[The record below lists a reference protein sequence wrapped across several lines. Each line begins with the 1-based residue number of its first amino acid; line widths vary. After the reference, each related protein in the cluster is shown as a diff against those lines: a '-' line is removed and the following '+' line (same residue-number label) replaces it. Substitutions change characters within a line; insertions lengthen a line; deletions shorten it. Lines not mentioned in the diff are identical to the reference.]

1 MKHNSRFLIT
11 SALCAALFAC
21 GGDDAG
27 TPESPKAAMESAQ
40 KAAEQKKGPAE
51 TLNAAFDAL
60 ENNDLNTFLALMA
73 PKDAVEKMR
82 KDYKE
87 EQDPSEITDEA
98 RAEFNDTVAKLT
110 AADAEEKLMAELE
123 PQLAEMGP
131 QLPMMMGFGQMM
143 VQSGIQEN
151 ADLDDARKQQAM
163 DASNAVFQKL
173 QGINLTDRELAKQA
187 IGVVTA
193 TARKLEL
200 TTLDAVYEMS
210 FDDMLYKGGIVL
222 GGTKELFN
230 VYGLDLNGV
239 ISSMNAKVVDESGD
253 NATVEISYDLFGTP
267 QTTTAELVKKD
278 DRWFSADMIEQIEN
292 AASMDDEMAD
302 DEMAM
307 PES

>member
-1 MKHNSRFLIT
+1 MKLNYRFLIT
-11 SALCAALFAC
+11 SALCTALVAC

-27 TPESPKAAMESAQ
+27 KPESSQAAMESAK

-60 ENNDLNTFLALMA
+60 ENDDLNTFLALMA
-73 PKDAVEKMR
+73 PEDAVEKMR
-82 KDYKE
+82 KDFKE

-98 RAEFNDTVAKLT
+98 RAEFNETVAKLT
-110 AADAEEKLMAELE
+110 APDAEEKLMAELE

-173 QGINLTDRELAKQA
+173 QGVNLTDRELAKQA
-187 IGVVTA
+187 IGVVTS
-193 TARKLEL
+193 TARELDL

-210 FDDMLYKGGIVL
+210 FDDMLYKAGIVL
-222 GGTKELFN
+222 GGTKELLN
-230 VYGLDLNGV
+230 VYGLDLNAV

-253 NATVEISYDLFGTP
+253 AATVEISYDLFGTP
-267 QTTTAELVKKD
+267 QTTTAELVKKN
-278 DRWFSADMIEQIEN
+278 DRWFSADMIEQIEK
-292 AASMDDEMAD
+292 AESMDAMD
-302 DEMAM
+302 DGMDMSEG
-307 PES
+307 

>member
-1 MKHNSRFLIT
+1 MKYNSRFLIT

-21 GGDDAG
+21 GGDDAA
-27 TPESPKAAMESAQ
+27 ESPEAAMETAK
-40 KAAEQKKGPAE
+40 KAVEQKKGPAE

-60 ENNDLNTFLALMA
+60 ESNDLNTFLALMA
-73 PKDAVEKMR
+73 PEDAVEKMR
-82 KDYKE
+82 KDFKE

-110 AADAEEKLMAELE
+110 GPDAEEKLMAELE

-187 IGVVTA
+187 IGVVTG
-193 TARKLEL
+193 TARKLDL

-222 GGTKELFN
+222 GGTKELLN

-292 AASMDDEMAD
+292 AASMDDGMAD

-307 PES
+307 PEG

>member
-1 MKHNSRFLIT
+1 MKHNNRFYMT

-82 KDYKE
+82 KDFKE
-87 EQDPSEITDEA
+87 EQDPSEITDA
-98 RAEFNDTVAKLT
+98 DRAEFNETVAKLT
-110 AADAEEKLMAELE
+110 APDAEEKLMAELE

-151 ADLDDARKQQAM
+151 QDFDADRKQQAM
-163 DASNAVFQKL
+163 DASNAIFQKL
-173 QGINLTDRELAKQA
+173 QSVNLTDRELAKQA
-187 IGVVTA
+187 IGVVTS
-193 TARKLEL
+193 TARELDL

-210 FDDMLYKGGIVL
+210 FDDMLYKGGVVL
-222 GGTKELFN
+222 GGTKELLN
-230 VYGLDLNGV
+230 VYGLDLQAV
-239 ISSMNAKVVDESGD
+239 ISSMNAKVVDESGET
-253 NATVEISYDLFGTP
+253 ATVEISYDLFGTP
-267 QTTTAELVKKD
+267 QTTTAELVKKN
-278 DRWFSADMIEQIEN
+278 DRWFSADMIEQIEK
-292 AASMDDEMAD
+292 ADSMDAMD
-302 DEMAM
+302 DDMDM
-307 PES
+307 SDG